1 MDKTEVIKALENGE
15 IIRLTSGIW
24 NNPEK
29 SGIIAKSIEQ
39 INRFYNSYYK
49 ITAQENKD
57 GIIDVQGAT
66 YCDMY

>member
-39 INRFYNSYYK
+39 INSYYK